1 MQNALWR
8 KQAHRFLHHILIN
21 NPTRCRQPESHTDN
35 SRRRRPGLLA
45 PSLSPAY
52 DMVHIAMNDI
62 ESLLTRWQSAGVLDA
77 ETAARIRAY
86 EAQGTVQP
94 TVQPAGHL
102 VAAPS
107 TSAAGLKWLVV
118 TGLIL
123 GAILLACGVVLF
135 VSAHWDQ
142 LGPGQRFLLVM
153 AVVAVFHIAGGLT
166 RSSFEGFST
175 ALHAV
180 GTISTGAAIA
190 LVGQIFNIQEH
201 WPAAVLLW
209 AVAAFAGWA
218 LLRDQAQQTLALL
231 LFPAWIFS
239 ELGYRMEG
247 HIGDSVYM
255 GRLFFVW
262 AILYLTFFAN
272 SQRKVVRGVLFAAS
286 AIAAVTG
293 IVFMLDA
300 WASWSDLTF
309 LPFGTRVWAWIAIAA
324 IPLIIA
330 AFHGHKGLV
339 PIVVAIGFAE
349 ALPWCYRRWIVSY
362 NYVGAGSGTYT
373 RTSPNLL
380 AHALVAAFA
389 VFLCWWGVRLLSRA
403 LVNLGIVS
411 FAAAVLWFYFSDIY
425 GELDRALGLIG
436 LGVLFLAGG
445 WALEKMRRRIL
456 KRMGVPAQLAAAE
469 KGGAQ

>member
-1 MQNALWR
+1 M
-8 KQAHRFLHHILIN
+8 H
-21 NPTRCRQPESHTDN
+21 
-35 SRRRRPGLLA
+35 
-45 PSLSPAY
+45 
-52 DMVHIAMNDI
+52 DI

-77 ETAARIRAY
+77 DTAARIRAY
-86 EAQGTVQP
+86 EIDRPAQPGGQA
-94 TVQPAGHL
+94 AGHS
-102 VAAPS
+102 AAQAAA
-107 TSAAGLKWLVV
+107 TSANPAGLKWLVV

-142 LGPGQRFLLVM
+142 LGPGERYLLVIAM
-153 AVVAVFHIAGGLT
+153 VAVFHIAGGLT

-209 AVAAFAGWA
+209 ALAAFAGWA

-231 LFPAWIFS
+231 LLPAWIFS
-239 ELGYRMEG
+239 EIGFRMQD
-247 HIGDSVYM
+247 HIGDDVYM
-255 GRLFFVW
+255 GRLCFLW
-262 AILYLTFFAN
+262 AILYLTFFAG
-272 SQRKVVRGVLFAAS
+272 SRRKAVQGILFAVS

-293 IVFMLDA
+293 IVFMLAA
-300 WASWSDLTF
+300 WVSFSSDQSF
-309 LPFGTRVWAWIAIAA
+309 IPFGTRVWAWVAIAA
-324 IPLIIA
+324 VPLLIA

-339 PIVVAIGFAE
+339 PIAVAIAFGI
-349 ALPWCYRRWIVSY
+349 ALPWCYSATTENY
-362 NYVGAGSGTYT
+362 NYVGGASGTYT
-373 RTSPNLL
+373 RTNPNLF

-403 LVNLGIVS
+403 LVNLGTVG
-411 FAAAVLWFYFSDIY
+411 FAAAVFWFYFSDIY
-425 GELDRALGLIG
+425 NDHERALGLIG

-456 KRMGVPAQLAAAE
+456 ARMAPPPQFAAAAAPSG